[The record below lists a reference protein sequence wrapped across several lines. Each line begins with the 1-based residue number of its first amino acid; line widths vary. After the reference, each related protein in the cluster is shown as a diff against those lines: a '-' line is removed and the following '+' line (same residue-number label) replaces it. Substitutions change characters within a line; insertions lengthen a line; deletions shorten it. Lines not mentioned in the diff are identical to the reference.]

1 MVARARLL
9 ASLFVVITLAPAARA
24 TSSFVEFESGQ
35 VRPLALSPDGTH
47 LFAVDTPDNRLE
59 IFDVDPTT
67 GNLTHSDLLPE
78 TVPVGLEPVAV
89 AARTNTEVWV
99 VNHLSDSVS
108 IVDLSGSQP
117 RVRQTLLVGDEPRDI
132 VFALGGTRAFITC
145 AHRGQQRT
153 DGSIAGVTGAGDPQL
168 TMPGVGR
175 ADVWTFDATNPGTTL
190 GGTPLSIITLFGD
203 TPRALAVSNDGNTVY
218 AGVFH
223 SGNQTT
229 TVNEAVVC
237 NGGATA
243 GSCTVNSVTY
253 PGGLPAPNKDANG
266 VTGPETGLLLKFNG
280 SHWVDTLGR
289 NWDNAV
295 RFSLPDDDVFRIDAT
310 ASPPRAIPS
319 TPHAGQ
325 PFAHVGT
332 VIFNMVVNPAPAT
345 NPTTGALRDH
355 IYVTNGDAR
364 NDVRF
369 EGQRSPCGSPTSVV
383 GHLSEARITVLD
395 PVSGIVTPRHL
406 NKHLDSGPDS
416 YCTVPSPAGTADASL
431 ATPLGMAVTSD
442 GATLYVAAF
451 GSSDPASPGT
461 GGQVGVFSTTQL
473 EANTFTPSLEPTRS
487 RRASRAT
494 SS

>member
-1 MVARARLL
+1 MSTRACWL
-9 ASLFVVITLAPAARA
+9 ATWLVVITLAPAARA

-59 IFDVDPTT
+59 ILDVDVTT
-67 GNLTHSDLLPE
+67 GNLTHRDLLPE

-117 RVRQTLLVGDEPRDI
+117 RVRRTLLIGDEPPDI
-132 VFALGGTRAFITC
+132 VFALGGTRVFITC

-153 DGSIAGVTGAGDPQL
+153 DPSIASVSGAGDPQL
-168 TMPGVGR
+168 TSPGVGR
-175 ADVWTFDATNPGTTL
+175 ADVWAFDATNPGSTP

-203 TPRALAVSNDGNTVY
+203 TPRALAVSSDGNTVY
-218 AGVFH
+218 AAVFH

-229 TVNEAVVC
+229 TVNEGAVC
-237 NGGATA
+237 NGGASA
-243 GSCTVNSVTY
+243 GPCTVNGVTY
-253 PGGLPAPNKDANG
+253 PGGLPAPNQDANG
-266 VTGPETGLLLKFNG
+266 VTGPETGLVLTFNG
-280 SHWVDTLGR
+280 SHWVDTPGR
-289 NWDNAV
+289 NLDHAV
-295 RFSLPDDDVFRIDAT
+295 SFSLPDDDLFRIDAT

-319 TPHAGQ
+319 SPHAGQ

-332 VIFNMVVNPAPAT
+332 VLFNMVVNPAPAT
-345 NPTTGALRDH
+345 SPMRDH

-383 GHLSEARITVLD
+383 GHL
-395 PVSGIVTPRHL
+395 
-406 NKHLDSGPDS
+406 
-416 YCTVPSPAGTADASL
+416 
-431 ATPLGMAVTSD
+431 
-442 GATLYVAAF
+442 
-451 GSSDPASPGT
+451 
-461 GGQVGVFSTTQL
+461 
-473 EANTFTPSLEPTRS
+473 
-487 RRASRAT
+487 
-494 SS
+494 